1 MSTPLRIG
9 VADDLRVGPA
19 RLFVVPPH
27 GQAGVCFHV
36 RVRVTGP
43 VRGTLS
49 GCRFRSSGKRDERYG
64 GTPLDGVPYSPV
76 R

>member
-1 MSTPLRIG
+1 M
-9 VADDLRVGPA
+9 
-19 RLFVVPPH
+19 VPPH
-27 GQAGVCFHV
+27 GQAGACFHV

-43 VRGTLS
+43 VRGPLS
-49 GCRFRSSGKRDERYG
+49 GCRFRSSGERDERYG